1 MQDFFHQQYMYL
13 EPNWPLFWGVDT
25 FHFSGKIFQNMGHLC
40 ICKWSLPLINV
51 HSKYVKSY
59 NTKNIFRHLAVLS
72 LNSIP
77 SPLRKKIC
85 MHLQPSISIISVHF
99 FPIPPTF
106 GHASAPWEASKSS
119 SMAPKTG
126 GPVEGLEV
134 VILPVRSVQT
144 SSKTKPTLSR
154 NDLKIVICFSHC
166 SWLQSFA

>member
-51 HSKYVKSY
+51 YSKYVKFY
-59 NTKNIFRHLAVLS
+59 NLKNIFPHLAVLS

-77 SPLRKKIC
+77 APCKKKYAWICSLPFPLFPFISSP
-85 MHLQPSISIISVHF
+85 S
-99 FPIPPTF
+99 PPTF

-126 GPVEGLEV
+126 GIVEGLEV
-134 VILPVRSVQT
+134 LIST
-144 SSKTKPTLSR
+144 SKISSNKFQDKTYT
-154 NDLKIVICFSHC
+154 I
-166 SWLQSFA
+166 